1 MCYWHQVGES
11 RCAAKEPAMLRDS
24 TAVRPF
30 NSNGSKAM
38 VEIPNNG
45 EMSID
50 FVAKMRRVRG
60 LQWTSNGQ
68 IVSRAE
74 LPTDSTSL
82 LIPMVNDI
90 SMRQTIPVVLSSP
103 ACGSLLGKL

>member
-1 MCYWHQVGES
+1 MCES
-11 RCAAKEPAMLRDS
+11 RCAAKHPGILRDS
-24 TAVRPF
+24 TAMSFF